1 MKKAFSLICTLSFA
15 LVATADETSI
25 VNYGTQTTSP
35 TLPLIWHYRVET
47 DGIITYA
54 IIDGVRVD
62 GGANPTGA
70 LAVPTSVVDEGTG
83 DAYVVKEI
91 ADGTFANQIGLTSI
105 SVPVTVERIGT
116 GVFNG
121 CTVLAEIS
129 VDEDN
134 PWYTSAKGVLY
145 DKDLTKLVACPA
157 RTEVV
162 TLPATLTEI
171 GAEAFANCHRLAS
184 LEIPASVEAIGE
196 RAFLGCTR
204 LSSVSF
210 AGDAPTAPADII
222 QDANPS
228 LVFTKKAG
236 STGWNAAPWNGFTV
250 QTAEAGQPSGIVS
263 ASFGNVIWRY
273 RVINGEAEI
282 YGGGSAAIPTSTVQT
297 YSYDPDTFMW
307 IPDGKLVIPSSLGGY
322 PVTRIGDY
330 AFSGCSALTEV
341 VIPQTIRHIGDYAFA
356 NCTGITELTFPSGV
370 QSIGY
375 HPFSGAAI
383 TSLALPDSL
392 RTLDGNPLAGCDTVL
407 SVSLSADNSYYAV
420 VNGVLYDK
428 DVSTLIGCPARKE
441 SVSIATTATRIGP
454 EAFDGCFRLR
464 AVLLP
469 DALESVG
476 TNAFRGAVRLSSVVF
491 PASVARLEGAGLFE
505 GCASLEFVGFAGNAP
520 AVDPALFAGTQGTL
534 SIYVA
539 QETTGWKDA
548 TPALPDSG
556 TWPTADANGRAI
568 ANLDVPPDPELKE
581 GDIFVGI
588 TTNGTIHYAYTLKV
602 LANKGVEILGISPK
616 PIGSF
621 NVPSD
626 FESSLGKL
634 TVKSLGPRLFENAIG
649 LLSVEVPNAVTNI
662 GNEVFRNCSSLA
674 TVTLSHGLRVI
685 GRHPFAGTAIETIA
699 LPDTVSSIDGNPIYG
714 CDPSV
719 SISVGA
725 NNPYFSVSSEGALYD
740 KDFTT
745 LFAVP
750 MTAEELTVPASVA
763 AISDEAFA
771 GCIRLKKLTFEGNAP
786 TAADDVFAD
795 TPTTMTNYVGSSA
808 TGFTTD
814 TWKSRPIVVGAGN
827 TDSNTDG
834 TWIWVVENDV
844 AKLYN
849 NGESA
854 FVDTNYSGAVSIPAE
869 VTDSGSGKKYTV
881 AAIGDHALCGCKY
894 VTSASIPST
903 IQSIGAEPF
912 GGTRIATLAI
922 PAYVESID
930 GNPAAGCTR
939 FTGFTV
945 DAENINF
952 ATDNAGCLYDYQ
964 KTALLAVPAR
974 ATEVT
979 IPATVTTIADD
990 AFAGCTILAKATFDG
1005 NAPTA
1010 ADGIFADTPEQL
1022 KITVSA
1028 GSTGWDGNPESDTPP
1043 TSGLWRDR
1051 QIFADDSRSINQE
1064 YDDGTVKWTYD
1075 IAKGK
1080 AVITGAS
1087 GEAEVVTVPA
1097 TLGGYA
1103 VSTINAD
1110 ALDGLSGVKAYK
1122 SESDLYKTKNGCLY
1136 SADGKTLIRVPDSLV
1151 LPYSVT
1157 TEVSS
1162 KIVTVTIVP
1171 GLKDS
1176 GNPGNDGTSVTTN
1189 ITSISTSRTKEKID
1203 GDISFDA
1210 LLSGVTTIADH
1221 AFYGCNSNLTN
1232 DYTSTSEN
1240 LSGETGFIGTS
1251 GDAYVRTS
1259 TKVTSTNSTYE
1270 TTFTLPATV
1279 KTVGANAFEG
1289 SGVVSSRNTTPQTPT
1304 DNSSRRQE
1312 LTDTR
1317 QLAESS
1323 RYIGWIEQSGK
1334 IVGTVAVKT
1343 GKARNGVIK
1352 TSGSVVKIG
1361 AKKTK
1366 IKSMSELSAIDG
1378 LTLVKDL
1385 SASKS
1390 DATAFNAFKGKC
1402 WTVALMTSNSNA
1414 ALLDGYTTL
1423 SIAIQAKGKV
1433 RIAGTAADGT
1443 KISASAQ
1450 MVVDGDTFKIPVAAQ
1465 LYSGKRG
1472 GFATVFTVTEEGEI
1486 SVDGTSVAFTAI
1498 LNGAPV
1504 HISLLTIDSALR
1516 GNALS
1521 GDISIWGAGNDEYS
1535 LAENL
1540 GWKPRY
1546 TKSSGQ
1552 FKGKLYLIRNS
1563 DMKRVR
1569 ATVTGVVANE
1579 IGYGTAVVKGV
1590 RSLKVE
1596 VK

>member
-1 MKKAFSLICTLSFA
+1 MKKLITTLA
-15 LVATADETSI
+15 VAIATIATAHAAETT
-25 VNYGTQTTSP
+25 VVDYDQTTA
-35 TLPLIWHYRVET
+35 TTTFDLIWKYET
-47 DGIITYA
+47 ESKNGVTYA
-54 IIDGVRVD
+54 VI
-62 GGANPTGA
+62 TGA
-70 LAVPTSVVDEGTG
+70 RSSGSDYISGDVSVPTSVSESFGG
-83 DAYVVKEI
+83 PGYIVKKI
-91 ADGTFANQIGLTSI
+91 ASGAFANQIGITAI
-105 SVPVTVERIGT
+105 SVPITCEWIGDSA
-116 GVFNG
+116 FSN
-121 CTVLAEIS
+121 CTSLASVSLPYGLRSIGKHPFVNTAIPELILPDTLIDMDGNIAAGAIYDINLVIS
-129 VDEDN
+129 DSSHFAYSDD
-134 PWYTSAKGVLY
+134 GVLY
-145 DKDLTKLVACPA
+145 NKDFTKLYSCPTRAEGTITIPASVTNICADAFFGCFRLTYLNLPKAVNTIGSGAFNVSGIWPGLSAPESTPKLQSVFYNGDVPNAQNDIYDGAPAELVSYVFTDGWGDTWKGRPVVLIDDVKPPILSIKDDDGITWYYRIVNGTVEIYNEDGNGNAIAAISPKSTSGVRYYEDKDAVDYRMALKVPNSINGYAVTRIGNHALDGCKALTY
-157 RTEVV
+157 
-162 TLPATLTEI
+162 I
-171 GAEAFANCHRLAS
+171 G
-184 LEIPASVEAIGE
+184 IPASVEEIGDSAFRDCTAVRAIDFFNTVPFNATDGQIVLPGGITK
-196 RAFLGCTR
+196 LGYHPFEGMKASYVSIPYTVTEMDGNPLSGMDFVREVVVDTANTR
-204 LSSVSF
+204 FYSSGNVIYDKRRTKVIGVPANYDGSSLSFPDTVKEVGPEALQGCDNLDTLSLPAALESISANSFKGCSSLASLTIPATVATIGSAAF
-210 AGDAPTAPADII
+210 AGCDSLVSVVYDGNAPTAPDDLYAETPEALTSFAMD
-222 QDANPS
+222 DATG
-228 LVFTKKAG
+228 FTKTTWKDRPITFRPIHPTEPDQLRYTDSAG
-236 STGWNAAPWNGFTV
+236 VTWKYRIV
-250 QTAEAGQPSGIVS
+250 EDGI
-263 ASFGNVIWRY
+263 
-273 RVINGEAEI
+273 AEI
-282 YGGGSAAIPTSTVQT
+282 MSVESE
-297 YSYDPDTFMW
+297 S
-307 IPDGKLVIPSSLGGY
+307 
-322 PVTRIGDY
+322 
-330 AFSGCSALTEV
+330 
-341 VIPQTIRHIGDYAFA
+341 
-356 NCTGITELTFPSGV
+356 
-370 QSIGY
+370 
-375 HPFSGAAI
+375 AI
-383 TSLALPDSL
+383 TSLTLPTTIGNLVIKGIGDSALANLRGITAINLPQTYEWIGDGAFSNCTSLAAANLGSGL
-392 RTLDGNPLAGCDTVL
+392 RT
-407 SVSLSADNSYYAV
+407 
-420 VNGVLYDK
+420 
-428 DVSTLIGCPARKE
+428 
-441 SVSIATTATRIGP
+441 
-454 EAFDGCFRLR
+454 
-464 AVLLP
+464 
-469 DALESVG
+469 
-476 TNAFRGAVRLSSVVF
+476 
-491 PASVARLEGAGLFE
+491 
-505 GCASLEFVGFAGNAP
+505 
-520 AVDPALFAGTQGTL
+520 
-534 SIYVA
+534 
-539 QETTGWKDA
+539 
-548 TPALPDSG
+548 
-556 TWPTADANGRAI
+556 
-568 ANLDVPPDPELKE
+568 
-581 GDIFVGI
+581 
-588 TTNGTIHYAYTLKV
+588 
-602 LANKGVEILGISPK
+602 
-616 PIGSF
+616 
-621 NVPSD
+621 
-626 FESSLGKL
+626 
-634 TVKSLGPRLFENAIG
+634 
-649 LLSVEVPNAVTNI
+649 
-662 GNEVFRNCSSLA
+662 
-674 TVTLSHGLRVI
+674 I
-685 GRHPFAGTAIETIA
+685 GRHPFEGTATETIG
-699 LPDTVSSIDGNPIYG
+699 LPDTVSAIDGNIFFG

-719 SISVGA
+719 SIAVGA
-725 NNPYFSVSSEGALYD
+725 NNPYFAVSPEGALYD
-740 KDFTT
+740 KDFAT

-750 MTAEELTVPASVA
+750 MTAEELAVPATVA

-771 GCIRLKKLTFEGNAP
+771 GCIRLKKITFEGNAP
-786 TAADDVFAD
+786 A
-795 TPTTMTNYVGSSA
+795 
-808 TGFTTD
+808 
-814 TWKSRPIVVGAGN
+814 
-827 TDSNTDG
+827 
-834 TWIWVVENDV
+834 
-844 AKLYN
+844 
-849 NGESA
+849 
-854 FVDTNYSGAVSIPAE
+854 
-869 VTDSGSGKKYTV
+869 
-881 AAIGDHALCGCKY
+881 
-894 VTSASIPST
+894 
-903 IQSIGAEPF
+903 
-912 GGTRIATLAI
+912 
-922 PAYVESID
+922 
-930 GNPAAGCTR
+930 
-939 FTGFTV
+939 
-945 DAENINF
+945 
-952 ATDNAGCLYDYQ
+952 
-964 KTALLAVPAR
+964 
-974 ATEVT
+974 
-979 IPATVTTIADD
+979 
-990 AFAGCTILAKATFDG
+990 
-1005 NAPTA
+1005 A
-1010 ADGIFADTPEQL
+1010 ADGIFADTPELL
-1022 KITVSA
+1022 KITVLT